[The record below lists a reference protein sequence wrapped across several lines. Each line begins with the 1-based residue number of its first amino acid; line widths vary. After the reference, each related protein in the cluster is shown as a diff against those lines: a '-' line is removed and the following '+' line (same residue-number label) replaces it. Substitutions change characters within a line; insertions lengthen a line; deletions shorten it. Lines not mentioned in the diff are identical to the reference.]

1 MNEEEKR
8 KGAMI
13 EKCAQLIAVTE
24 KSRALED
31 SPDVTADMV
40 EAMAAAYNA
49 INAIC
54 CHMSRYWRGE
64 FMKAMRYERQKRY
77 DEGDET
83 AFL

>member
-1 MNEEEKR
+1 MSEEEKR
-8 KGAMI
+8 KDAMI
-13 EKCAQLIAVTE
+13 EKCAQLIAATE